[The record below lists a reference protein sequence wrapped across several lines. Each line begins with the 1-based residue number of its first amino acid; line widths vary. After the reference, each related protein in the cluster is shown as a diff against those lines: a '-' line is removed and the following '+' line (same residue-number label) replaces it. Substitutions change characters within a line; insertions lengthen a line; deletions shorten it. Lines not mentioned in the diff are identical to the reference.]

1 MPPAREYMLSCSQS
15 LTENTVKEGD
25 ELQKESILAQELSSY
40 SLIERYDSACCRLL
54 ANKPILAWLLQ
65 GAVEEY
71 QTCSIEEIMGC
82 LEGHPEVRTV
92 AVDQDV
98 KGKESGKITER
109 DTADKSVREGSVFYD
124 ILFASRLPESNGSCE
139 IFVNVENQNT
149 WNPGYPLLKRAVYY
163 SSRLI
168 SRQKGI
174 VFFGD
179 DYGKLEKVCSI
190 WICIKVPKAW
200 QETITLFSLTPR
212 RLAGAGKYDKM
223 EYDMETIAVLGLG
236 DHRSPRRDILKLLS
250 VLLTTEM
257 KPDEKKEIL
266 ERDFA
271 IPMTVEMKKE
281 ADTMCTY
288 GQAIL
293 EEGIAI
299 GEGRGSEKKQRQ
311 LLLNFLSSGMS
322 VEQVAAG
329 SKVPVEYVR
338 KLAEEIR
345 K

>member
-1 MPPAREYMLSCSQS
+1 
-15 LTENTVKEGD
+15 
-25 ELQKESILAQELSSY
+25 
-40 SLIERYDSACCRLL
+40 
-54 ANKPILAWLLQ
+54 
-65 GAVEEY
+65 
-71 QTCSIEEIMGC
+71 
-82 LEGHPEVRTV
+82 
-92 AVDQDV
+92 
-98 KGKESGKITER
+98 
-109 DTADKSVREGSVFYD
+109 
-124 ILFASRLPESNGSCE
+124 
-139 IFVNVENQNT
+139 
-149 WNPGYPLLKRAVYY
+149 
-163 SSRLI
+163 
-168 SRQKGI
+168 
-174 VFFGD
+174 
-179 DYGKLEKVCSI
+179 
-190 WICIKVPKAW
+190 
-200 QETITLFSLTPR
+200 
-212 RLAGAGKYDKM
+212 
-223 EYDMETIAVLGLG
+223 METIAVLGLG

-293 EEGIAI
+293 EEGKKQGIKI
-299 GEGRGSEKKQRQ
+299 GEGQGSEKERRQ

>member
-1 MPPAREYMLSCSQS
+1 
-15 LTENTVKEGD
+15 
-25 ELQKESILAQELSSY
+25 
-40 SLIERYDSACCRLL
+40 
-54 ANKPILAWLLQ
+54 
-65 GAVEEY
+65 
-71 QTCSIEEIMGC
+71 
-82 LEGHPEVRTV
+82 
-92 AVDQDV
+92 
-98 KGKESGKITER
+98 
-109 DTADKSVREGSVFYD
+109 
-124 ILFASRLPESNGSCE
+124 
-139 IFVNVENQNT
+139 
-149 WNPGYPLLKRAVYY
+149 
-163 SSRLI
+163 
-168 SRQKGI
+168 
-174 VFFGD
+174 
-179 DYGKLEKVCSI
+179 
-190 WICIKVPKAW
+190 
-200 QETITLFSLTPR
+200 
-212 RLAGAGKYDKM
+212 
-223 EYDMETIAVLGLG
+223 METIAVLGLG
-236 DHRSPRRDILKLLS
+236 DHRSPRKDILKLLS

-293 EEGIAI
+293 EEGKKQGIKI
-299 GEGRGSEKKQRQ
+299 GEGQGSEKERRQ

>member
-1 MPPAREYMLSCSQS
+1 
-15 LTENTVKEGD
+15 
-25 ELQKESILAQELSSY
+25 
-40 SLIERYDSACCRLL
+40 
-54 ANKPILAWLLQ
+54 
-65 GAVEEY
+65 
-71 QTCSIEEIMGC
+71 
-82 LEGHPEVRTV
+82 
-92 AVDQDV
+92 
-98 KGKESGKITER
+98 
-109 DTADKSVREGSVFYD
+109 
-124 ILFASRLPESNGSCE
+124 
-139 IFVNVENQNT
+139 
-149 WNPGYPLLKRAVYY
+149 
-163 SSRLI
+163 
-168 SRQKGI
+168 
-174 VFFGD
+174 
-179 DYGKLEKVCSI
+179 
-190 WICIKVPKAW
+190 
-200 QETITLFSLTPR
+200 
-212 RLAGAGKYDKM
+212 
-223 EYDMETIAVLGLG
+223 METIAVLGLG

-293 EEGIAI
+293 EQGREQGIEI
-299 GEGRGSEKKQRQ
+299 GEKRGSEKKQRQ

>member
-1 MPPAREYMLSCSQS
+1 
-15 LTENTVKEGD
+15 
-25 ELQKESILAQELSSY
+25 
-40 SLIERYDSACCRLL
+40 
-54 ANKPILAWLLQ
+54 
-65 GAVEEY
+65 
-71 QTCSIEEIMGC
+71 
-82 LEGHPEVRTV
+82 
-92 AVDQDV
+92 
-98 KGKESGKITER
+98 
-109 DTADKSVREGSVFYD
+109 
-124 ILFASRLPESNGSCE
+124 
-139 IFVNVENQNT
+139 
-149 WNPGYPLLKRAVYY
+149 
-163 SSRLI
+163 
-168 SRQKGI
+168 
-174 VFFGD
+174 
-179 DYGKLEKVCSI
+179 
-190 WICIKVPKAW
+190 
-200 QETITLFSLTPR
+200 
-212 RLAGAGKYDKM
+212 
-223 EYDMETIAVLGLG
+223 METIAVLGLG

-288 GQAIL
+288 GQAL
-293 EEGIAI
+293 LKEGEERGLKKGIEI